1 MYFVHVNYVVRF
13 IYVFPFKNLMNFG
26 VVWKMSHT
34 DKTPSFVIVCHW
46 NRFCPDILPVTF
58 YGSLLGYLRHMS
70 HYPCCSHIGSLI
82 ITSVRWYLFQANFT
96 NSFFWGLYSKSWK
109 SQNFSLADPGRRKRR
124 APPRSNFFHFH
135 AVFGKNSGVGALSV
149 WEFLDLPLPNVN
161 LTRFFLPRRWHCK

>member
-26 VVWKMSHT
+26 VAWKMSHT

-96 NSFFWGLYSKSWK
+96 NSFFWVLYSKSWK
-109 SQNFSLADPGRRKRR
+109 SQNFSFGGSRGAQGTCATPVQFLSFSCSFRQKLGGWRPLRQGIPGSATSK
-124 APPRSNFFHFH
+124 
-135 AVFGKNSGVGALSV
+135 
-149 WEFLDLPLPNVN
+149 
-161 LTRFFLPRRWHCK
+161 C